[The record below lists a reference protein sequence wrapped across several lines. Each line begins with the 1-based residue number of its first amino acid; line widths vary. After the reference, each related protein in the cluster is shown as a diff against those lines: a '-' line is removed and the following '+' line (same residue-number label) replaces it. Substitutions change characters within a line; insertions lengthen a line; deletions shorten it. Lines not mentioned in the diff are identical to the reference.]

1 MKQQLL
7 IILATFFIIICIVCT
22 VLINIQTEKNSIKNE
37 NSEFE
42 KYINKEIIGTDLA
55 TLISKAID
63 RNEKNGIQ
71 KDKNRLLY

>member
-37 NSEFE
+37 NSELE

-63 RNEKNGIQ
+63 KNEKNGIQ

>member
-22 VLINIQTEKNSIKNE
+22 VLINIQTEKNSVKNE

-63 RNEKNGIQ
+63 KNEKNGIQ
-71 KDKNRLLY
+71 KDENRLLY

>member
-22 VLINIQTEKNSIKNE
+22 VLINIQTEKNSVKNE
-37 NSEFE
+37 NSELE

-63 RNEKNGIQ
+63 KNEKNGIQ